1 MKKFSSAFTMIELIF
16 VIVVLGILAG
26 IAVPRLAATRDD
38 ATIAK
43 IRGDIAAIRSG
54 ISLRRSENLMRGNVV
69 WPALEDADGALFDN
83 VLQQPIFARNGAT
96 GWAVTAADAT
106 YTACFMPNRCVTFD
120 YAQTAARAAAL
131 GRNIGTFDCD
141 HAEADCRMLAE

>member
-1 MKKFSSAFTMIELIF
+1 MKKFSSAFTMIELVF

-43 IRGDIAAIRSG
+43 MRGDLAAIRSG
-54 ISLRRSENLMRGNVV
+54 ISLRRSENLMRGNPA
-69 WPALEDADGALFDN
+69 WPALEGADGALFDN

-96 GWAVTAADAT
+96 GWAGGGNA
-106 YTACFMPNRCVTFD
+106 YTACFMPNRCPVFN
-120 YAQTAARAAAL
+120 YAQTQAEADAL

-141 HAEADCRMLAE
+141 HAEEDCRMLAE

>member
-1 MKKFSSAFTMIELIF
+1 MKNFSSAFTMIELVF

-43 IRGDIAAIRSG
+43 MRGDVAAIRSG
-54 ISLRRSENLMRGNVV
+54 ISLRRSENMMRGNVA
-69 WPALEDADGALFDN
+69 WPALEGDNAALFDG
-83 VLQQPIFARNGAT
+83 VLQQPIFARTGAV
-96 GWAVTAADAT
+96 GWQAGAANT
-106 YTACFMPNRCVTFD
+106 YSACFMPNRCVNFV
-120 YAQTAARAAAL
+120 YAQTQPEADAV

-141 HAEADCRMLAE
+141 HDNADCRTLAE

>member
-1 MKKFSSAFTMIELIF
+1 MKKFNSAFTMIELVF

-43 IRGDIAAIRSG
+43 MRGDLAAIRSG
-54 ISLRRSENLMRGNVV
+54 ISLRRSENLMRGNPA
-69 WPALEDADGALFDN
+69 WPALEGADAALFDN

-96 GWAVTAADAT
+96 GWAGGGNA
-106 YTACFMPNRCVTFD
+106 YTACFMPNHCPVFN
-120 YAQTAARAAAL
+120 YAQTQAEADAL
-131 GRNIGTFDCD
+131 GRNIGTFDCNHD
-141 HAEADCRMLAE
+141 NADCKVLAE

>member
-1 MKKFSSAFTMIELIF
+1 MKKFSSAFTMIELVF

-54 ISLRRSENLMRGNVV
+54 LALKRSENLMRGNTT
-69 WPALEDADGALFDN
+69 WPDINNTGALFSN
-83 VLQQPIFARNGAT
+83 ILQQPIYPVAAGSRNG
-96 GWAVTAADAT
+96 WANAADGAT
-106 YTACFMPNRCVTFD
+106 QYTVSVAGNSVTFT
-120 YAQTAARAAAL
+120 YNRVN
-131 GRNIGTFDCD
+131 GSFDCTHTD
-141 HAEADCRMLAE
+141 AWCKKLAE